1 MAENDREMNID
12 VHERGETA
20 EPDFDHLA
28 GVVTDGLI
36 GALGGLAGTA
46 VLTFSLLIAS
56 TMGAFNFVSFASLT
70 ETTGIDV
77 LVSLNDVAVGYLLFL
92 GVGMVIWPLLF
103 ASLGSYLPGERYAT
117 KGISYGFV
125 LWTGFAQIFYGEF
138 GGLALGIYLVV
149 TLIGHLGYGFS
160 LGAVFDYFTNRPETL
175 V

>member
-1 MAENDREMNID
+1 MAEDDTKLNID
-12 VHERGETA
+12 VAEGNELA
-20 EPDFDHLA
+20 EPDFDNLA
-28 GVVTDGLI
+28 GIITDGLV
-36 GALGGLAGTA
+36 GALGGLVGTA

-56 TMGAFNFVSFASLT
+56 TMGAFNFASFASLT
-70 ETTGIDV
+70 EMTGIDV
-77 LVSLNDVAVGYLLFL
+77 LISLNDVAVGYLLFL

-103 ASLGSYLPGERYAT
+103 ASLGTYLPGEKYAF

-138 GGLALGIYLVV
+138 GGLALWIYLVV
-149 TLIGHLGYGFS
+149 TLIGHVGYGFS